1 VARLRDRVNEETE
14 RVSPKLREVVVAI
27 EQMIA
32 LGSGWLFIG
41 FFVLVFGLAAYAIY
55 FMFFRIGK

>member
-1 VARLRDRVNEETE
+1 M
-14 RVSPKLREVVVAI
+14 AI